1 MEIPIVDESL
11 TKFDSMF
18 NFACS
23 WELGHR
29 LESDVGYFMGT
40 ILLYGYEKANKK
52 KNGNMIKPCIYIL

>member
-1 MEIPIVDESL
+1 MEITIVDESL

-52 KNGNMIKPCIYIL
+52 KIMVI